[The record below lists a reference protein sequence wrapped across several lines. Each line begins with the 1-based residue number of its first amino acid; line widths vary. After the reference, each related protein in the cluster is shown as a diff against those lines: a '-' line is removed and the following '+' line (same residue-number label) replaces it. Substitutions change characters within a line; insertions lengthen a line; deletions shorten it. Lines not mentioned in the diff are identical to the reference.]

1 MTQEGEGRPV
11 VLIAG
16 PTASGKSAVARA
28 IAKACDGVIVNA
40 DAMQVY
46 RELRIL
52 TARPTP
58 AEESEAPHRLYG
70 TVSAST
76 SFSVGQWLVAATS
89 EIAAAWR
96 SGRIPILVGGTGLY
110 FRALER
116 GLADVPSIPKDIRAR
131 VRNMMKEN
139 GPGALHDA
147 LARLSPGEAQRL
159 SPADGQRLARALE
172 VIEAT
177 GRPLADWHAQGAP
190 LPLDGA
196 SVLRLFLLPG
206 RGELIGRIDARFDAM
221 IASGGLAEARDL
233 AALGLDPALPAMKAI
248 GIPELIAASR
258 GMLSIDEA
266 ATIAKAATRQY
277 AKRQVTWARSNMISW
292 EWVREQHLERSEAH
306 FFNFIRLK
314 G

>member
-1 MTQEGEGRPV
+1 
-11 VLIAG
+11 
-16 PTASGKSAVARA
+16 VARA

-177 GRPLADWHAQGAP
+177 GRTLADWHAQGAP

-233 AALGLDPALPAMKAI
+233 VALGLDPALPAMKAI